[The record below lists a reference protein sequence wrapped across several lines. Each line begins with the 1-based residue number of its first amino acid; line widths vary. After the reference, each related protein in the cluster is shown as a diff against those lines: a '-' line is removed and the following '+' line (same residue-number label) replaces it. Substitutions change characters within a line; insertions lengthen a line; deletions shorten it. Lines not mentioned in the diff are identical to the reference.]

1 MSRWTTLATALLAAA
16 CTAPA
21 EEHRMPESAG
31 AADWQEGVWEYVAPT
46 QGQSIAR
53 AGRFVFLFGPSDG
66 SGPMTGEGGTYE
78 ISGDTVKNT
87 VRFSTNPDRIGFEYW
102 WTVESQSGDTLTYV
116 VMDTQGEVTGRGR
129 SIRIQ

>member
-1 MSRWTTLATALLAAA
+1 
-16 CTAPA
+16 
-21 EEHRMPESAG
+21 
-31 AADWQEGVWEYVAPT
+31 
-46 QGQSIAR
+46 
-53 AGRFVFLFGPSDG
+53 
-66 SGPMTGEGGTYE
+66 MTGEGGTYE